1 MQDEPQR
8 EWLTVDE
15 VAAIFRVNIET
26 VRRWIR
32 GGELPALSLGGP
44 RSGYRIRRAD
54 LDTFINSRYGA
65 AQKSN
70 RVALNAAAKT
80 RGDQAAIS

>member
-1 MQDEPQR
+1 MQDGPQR

-32 GGELPALSLGGP
+32 AGEVPALSLGGP
-44 RSGYRIRRAD
+44 RSGYRIKRAD
-54 LDTFINSRYGA
+54 LDTFISSRYSA
-65 AQKSN
+65 ARK
-70 RVALNAAAKT
+70 AT
-80 RGDQAAIS
+80 G